1 MRTTTATRA
10 MTRRFA
16 TVLLAAA
23 AALAAAS
30 GAWANDLFAVKVSV
44 TDPDGRVR
52 TIDRG
57 FADAEEALRV
67 VEGKTLEQFF
77 PGYDGAT
84 HDVHADVNF
93 RGLPIEVDFSGAAGG
108 AGGEDA
114 KTLVFQVESLGVEEE
129 FAGETRDESIDKFVD
144 FLEGDGGEV
153 LNRIQRELAAVSPVD
168 PIAGNPGSLQSAIV
182 RDAFAGG
189 AFDTMPA
196 GAGWGVGAA
205 AEGVSF
211 TAGDYSGQGAVL
223 PLSYTFTFDDAP
235 GAGLRIGLPLSWRD
249 VEGAAIYTVSPTLAW
264 TQPLDEGWSVTPA
277 AAWGIAGS
285 IDAASAGQMIGAAVT
300 SRYAF
305 PGLDLTGVKLT
316 MGNMVAHLRTL
327 GFKIEDYEFEPGI
340 ANTVLKNGL
349 AFEGDAGMA
358 LFDGAGL
365 AYRLSWAHSY
375 FAGTELYMNQ
385 YHEFAVSLGSMD
397 ADAGEELRLGASY
410 VFGDDYREI
419 GVRLRWAF

>member
-1 MRTTTATRA
+1 MTKRLTTT
-10 MTRRFA
+10 
-16 TVLLAAA
+16 LLAAA

-30 GAWANDLFAVKVSV
+30 GAWANDLFSVKVAV
-44 TDPDGRVR
+44 TDPDGSIR

-57 FADAEEALRV
+57 FANAEEALRV
-67 VEGKTLEQFF
+67 VEGKTLEEFF

-93 RGLPIEVDFSGAAGG
+93 RGLPIEVDFSGATSV
-108 AGGEDA
+108 EEA
-114 KTLVFQVESLGVEEE
+114 KTLVFQVESLGIEEE
-129 FAGETRDESIDKFVD
+129 FTGETRDESIDEFVE
-144 FLEGDGGEV
+144 FLESDGGEV
-153 LNRIQRELAAVSPVD
+153 LNTIQRELAAVSPVD
-168 PIAGNPGSLQSAIV
+168 PIAGNPRSLQSAIV

-189 AFDTMPA
+189 AFDTMPT

-223 PLSYTFTFDDAP
+223 PLSYTFTFDAAP
-235 GAGLRIGLPLSWRD
+235 GAGLRIGLPLSWSD
-249 VEGAAIYTVSPTLAW
+249 VEGAEIYTVAPTLAW

-277 AAWGIAGS
+277 VAWGIAGS
-285 IDAASAGQMIGAAVT
+285 IDAASVGQMIGAAVT
-300 SRYAF
+300 SRYEF
-305 PGLDLTGVKLT
+305 PDLDLTGVKLT

-327 GFKIEDYEFEPGI
+327 KFKIRDYEFEPGI
-340 ANTVLKNGL
+340 SNTVLKNGL
-349 AFEGDAGMA
+349 AFEGDAGME

-365 AYRLSWAHSY
+365 AYRLSYAHSY

-385 YHEFAVSLGSMD
+385 YHEFAASLGSLD
-397 ADAGEELRLGASY
+397 AEAGEELRLGASY
-410 VFGDDYREI
+410 VFGDDYSEI

>member
-1 MRTTTATRA
+1 MTKRLTTA
-10 MTRRFA
+10 
-16 TVLLAAA
+16 LLAAA

-30 GAWANDLFAVKVSV
+30 GAWANDLFSVKVAV
-44 TDPDGRVR
+44 TDPDGSIR

-57 FADAEEALRV
+57 FANAEEALRV
-67 VEGKTLEQFF
+67 VEGKTLEEFF

-93 RGLPIEVDFSGAAGG
+93 RGLPVEVDFSGAASV
-108 AGGEDA
+108 EEA
-114 KTLVFQVESLGVEEE
+114 KTLVFKVESLGIEEE
-129 FAGETRDESIDKFVD
+129 FTGETRDESIDEFVE
-144 FLEGDGGEV
+144 FLESDGGEV
-153 LNRIQRELAAVSPVD
+153 LNTIQRELAAVSPVD
-168 PIAGNPGSLQSAIV
+168 PIAGNPRSLQSAIV

-189 AFDTMPA
+189 AFDTMPT

-223 PLSYTFTFDDAP
+223 PLSYTFTFDAAP
-235 GAGLRIGLPLSWRD
+235 GAGLRIGLPLSWSD
-249 VEGAAIYTVSPTLAW
+249 VEGAEIYTVAPTLAW

-277 AAWGIAGS
+277 VAWGIAGS
-285 IDAASAGQMIGAAVT
+285 IDAASVGQMIGAAVT
-300 SRYAF
+300 SRYEF
-305 PGLDLTGVKLT
+305 PDLDLTGVKLT

-327 GFKIEDYEFEPGI
+327 KFKIRDYEFKPGI
-340 ANTVLKNGL
+340 SNTVLKNGL
-349 AFEGDAGMA
+349 AFEGDAGME

-365 AYRLSWAHSY
+365 AYRLSYAHSY

-385 YHEFAVSLGSMD
+385 YHEFAASLGSLD
-397 ADAGEELRLGASY
+397 AEAGEELRLGASY
-410 VFGDDYREI
+410 VFGDDYSEI